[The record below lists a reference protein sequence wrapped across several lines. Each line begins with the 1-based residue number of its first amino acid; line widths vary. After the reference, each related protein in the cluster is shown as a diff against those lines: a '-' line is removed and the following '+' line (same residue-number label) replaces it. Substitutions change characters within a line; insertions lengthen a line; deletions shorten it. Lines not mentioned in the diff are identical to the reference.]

1 MEGDHGMKTMTYA
14 RTWAVGPFLA
24 VFVSAC
30 TTAECDPSQG
40 GFIRGI
46 ACTGRYEQRQEEK
59 QVTLTEEQARQ
70 KAIQDD
76 YAKAKSD
83 QGSVRRQR
91 EAAERK
97 YAALQSDL
105 DAMKSKLS
113 RSKKANKDLERK
125 IADLEA
131 KNKLLKEDTFSPQAE
146 KDKQLQKL
154 KGQKEA
160 LEREV
165 DLALQ

>member
-1 MEGDHGMKTMTYA
+1 MKAMMYA
-14 RTWAVGPFLA
+14 RTWVVWPFLA

-46 ACTGRYEQRQEEK
+46 ACTGKYEQRQEEK
-59 QVTLTEEQARQ
+59 QATLTEEQVRQ
-70 KAIQDD
+70 KTIQDD
-76 YAKAKSD
+76 YTRTKAEQDATERK
-83 QGSVRRQR
+83 RK
-91 EAAERK
+91 AAERK

-105 DAMKSKLS
+105 DAMRAKLS
-113 RSKKANKDLERK
+113 RSKTANKDLERK

-131 KNKLLKEDTFSPQAE
+131 KNKLLQDDTFSPEAE
-146 KDKQLQKL
+146 KEKQLQKL
-154 KGQKEA
+154 RGQKEA

>member
-1 MEGDHGMKTMTYA
+1 MQGMRAMTYA
-14 RTWAVGPFLA
+14 RTWAVWPFLA

-46 ACTGRYEQRQEEK
+46 ACTGKYEQRQEEK
-59 QVTLTEEQARQ
+59 QATLTEEQVRQ
-70 KAIQDD
+70 KTIQDD
-76 YAKAKSD
+76 YTRTKAEQDATERK
-83 QGSVRRQR
+83 R
-91 EAAERK
+91 EAAERR

-105 DAMKSKLS
+105 DAMRAKLS
-113 RSKKANKDLERK
+113 RSKTANKDLERK

-131 KNKLLKEDTFSPQAE
+131 KNKLLQDDTFSPEAE
-146 KDKQLQKL
+146 KEKQLQKL
-154 KGQKEA
+154 RGQKEA

-165 DLALQ
+165 DLALR